1 MVRGGSEEG
10 KIGGNFEKKLQKY
23 SELLERDVKGVGEFF
38 SNLGYSEAAKK
49 FIENKIEGRLLPG
62 LTTDHL
68 IRMGVNIVG
77 DQLRI
82 MEVRIRSGMEFRQG
96 PCRNVLPFKSDE
108 DKIEKCYKHVLV
120 SERNKLAVFESFPF
134 CCFAGPPEMYKLSS
148 TRISIKH
155 IQYHINC
162 FGSFC
167 GYREVKDNI
176 DLTKIVDVDYLSE
189 NPGCCSCDVGRSVLQ
204 IMDINE
210 KQYLMHLEEV
220 SSFHFA
226 TRKDCM
232 LAYIVF

>member
-82 MEVRIRSGMEFRQG
+82 MEVRIRSGLIY
-96 PCRNVLPFKSDE
+96 VLRVVK
-108 DKIEKCYKHVLV
+108 KLT
-120 SERNKLAVFESFPF
+120 RRKLAIYAWCLVRIQLLREFGKAWSSDRVHAVT
-134 CCFAGPPEMYKLSS
+134 CFHLSQMK
-148 TRISIKH
+148 IK
-155 IQYHINC
+155 
-162 FGSFC
+162 
-167 GYREVKDNI
+167 
-176 DLTKIVDVDYLSE
+176 
-189 NPGCCSCDVGRSVLQ
+189 
-204 IMDINE
+204 
-210 KQYLMHLEEV
+210 
-220 SSFHFA
+220 
-226 TRKDCM
+226 
-232 LAYIVF
+232 